1 VDVRVRSGG
10 TSYAGPVP
18 GAIGRVHATRSRE
31 QKLLT
36 AVLSEVRKVLPFAL
50 LGFDTDNDNV
60 FMNETVRDYCRE
72 TGVELVLSNLT
83 PSTMPI

>member
-1 VDVRVRSGG
+1 M
-10 TSYAGPVP
+10 
-18 GAIGRVHATRSRE
+18 
-31 QKLLT
+31 
-36 AVLSEVRKVLPFAL
+36 LSEVRKVLPFAL